1 METTGVKPSIISCL
15 LLLCNTE
22 TMRKRESVCV
32 CAQVRPNEMIMP
44 HGLQEASF
52 KQAHHTLHMDMLY
65 IPFINE

>member
-1 METTGVKPSIISCL
+1 M
-15 LLLCNTE
+15 
-22 TMRKRESVCV
+22 CV
-32 CAQVRPNEMIMP
+32 CAQVPPKEMIMP